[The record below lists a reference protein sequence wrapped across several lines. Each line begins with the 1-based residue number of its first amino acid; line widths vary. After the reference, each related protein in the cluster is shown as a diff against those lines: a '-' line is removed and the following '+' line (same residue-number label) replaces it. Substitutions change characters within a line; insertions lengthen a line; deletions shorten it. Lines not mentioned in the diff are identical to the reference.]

1 MVETTM
7 DNFPRIYRGI
17 YEGRPIVTAEHLYQL
32 PEGLQDGI
40 LHLALWVA
48 KMESLPFAGVLRPL
62 LRQIKS
68 LSINSESPT
77 IVTYDTSSFASKYQP
92 INTDFGK
99 SYGIDTV
106 ESYEHFVA
114 HHEKMQP
121 ILKDLVSIVDSAD
134 RIQHEQKLIQV
145 MAELV
150 QYHQKLSIIQELNP
164 LIS

>member
-7 DNFPRIYRGI
+7 DNLPRIYRGI
-17 YEGRPIVTAEHLYQL
+17 YGGRPIATAEHLYQL

-48 KMESLPFAGVLRPL
+48 KMESLSFAGLLRPL

-77 IVTYDTSSFASKYQP
+77 IVDTYSFASKYQP
-92 INTDFGK
+92 INTDFAK

-106 ESYEHFVA
+106 ESYEHFLV

-121 ILKDLVSIVDSAD
+121 ILKDLVSIVESAD
-134 RIQHEQKLIQV
+134 RIQHKKKLIQV

-150 QYHQKLSIIQELNP
+150 QYHQELSIIQELNP